1 MFIPQHLKFIIF
13 HRSLSVIT
21 ISNSNE
27 GRKLRFLLR
36 LPLSLHI
43 ILLLSPSIP
52 VQINARRGAEEPL
65 LVAVGFL
72 SDLCMKHHN
81 DHVSSFFQ
89 ISSHCISGQSLAAS
103 KASVQRIWMLWSQSE
118 RHFHN
123 IFKQRPI
130 RISPS
135 FFWSHNC
142 RQNNIELEQ
151 STFFIPCLHFQSQRK
166 QVETGG

>member
-52 VQINARRGAEEPL
+52 VQIKEGGGRT
-65 LVAVGFL
+65 
-72 SDLCMKHHN
+72 
-81 DHVSSFFQ
+81 SF
-89 ISSHCISGQSLAAS
+89 HCH
-103 KASVQRIWMLWSQSE
+103 RISE
-118 RHFHN
+118 R
-123 IFKQRPI
+123 
-130 RISPS
+130 
-135 FFWSHNC
+135 
-142 RQNNIELEQ
+142 L
-151 STFFIPCLHFQSQRK
+151 LHEASQ
-166 QVETGG
+166 